1 MVALATLV
9 PVMADLNTV
18 GMAIMVVGMV
28 VEGAGGKCTY
38 FIPKCIACD
47 STSTFMFSRSFSQ
60 SYHLQIHRQFHR
72 FIPDLRTIHPSIHP
86 SVHPSVY
93 PFIHLIIDAEKAL
106 SKFLLDVSYCV
117 YRSTLDSCAALTTNM
132 VSCLVANFCSSV
144 YCIPR
149 LIIDLFL

>member
-1 MVALATLV
+1 MHIFHPEMHSMRLHINFYVFS
-9 PVMADLNTV
+9 
-18 GMAIMVVGMV
+18 
-28 VEGAGGKCTY
+28 
-38 FIPKCIACD
+38 FILSVLSSSNP
-47 STSTFMFSRSFSQ
+47 STISPL
-60 SYHLQIHRQFHR
+60 H
-72 FIPDLRTIHPSIHP
+72 PGPPNHPSIHP